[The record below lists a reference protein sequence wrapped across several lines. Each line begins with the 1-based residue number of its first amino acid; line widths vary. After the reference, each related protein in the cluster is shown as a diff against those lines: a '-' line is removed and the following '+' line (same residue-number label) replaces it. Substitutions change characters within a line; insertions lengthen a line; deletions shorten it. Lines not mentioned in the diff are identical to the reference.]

1 VVSVSTNEISSFFAS
16 SPARRSTRIL
26 KTVPL
31 SVSGLNRVGNK
42 FMEATSAV
50 SLNCHGCLYPSRHE
64 YKRGSWVTLE
74 IPGQRSAGKPRPVRA
89 QVKFVRLPRNPHELY
104 QVGVE
109 LEKPGNVWGVQSPPE
124 DWLQYSVSIP
134 IDEEPSATGVAAAP
148 APAEVKEEIKE
159 TPSVERANGKEE
171 LAEPAAP
178 QTAAAEPA
186 STEAVDPALRAAA
199 SSSAPK
205 KPARV
210 VIPADQLMRALEAK
224 IEEAAQKGVASAL
237 KAHLGAA
244 LDQASK
250 AVGSF
255 TQASLHQIEEQCA
268 QNREQLIAASS
279 QEFRK
284 RLEGDLAQAD
294 ERLRK
299 QMELFLNEA
308 QETSQR
314 LEKSVVDVRP
324 VLAEA
329 QEFMQ
334 EASAELQ
341 ERFCGRLREIA
352 DRAGAEFDADAA
364 RFAHQQ
370 MGRLTEKA
378 QSVASES
385 ATQLEA
391 RSAEARSHLETAA
404 GTALAEFHV
413 AAKGDIDQF
422 ILEAR
427 KSVESSLLAL
437 AKETRADWEA
447 RLQACRNEL
456 ERTGAEEIAKF
467 RRSLES
473 IANTSVV
480 TAISAVHDHSKALLE
495 ALARGS
501 AAEPEE
507 NGNGN
512 GSLSH

>member
-1 VVSVSTNEISSFFAS
+1 
-16 SPARRSTRIL
+16 
-26 KTVPL
+26 
-31 SVSGLNRVGNK
+31 
-42 FMEATSAV
+42 MEATSAV

-89 QVKFVRLPRNPHELY
+89 QVKFVRLPRSPHELY

-109 LEKPGNVWGVQSPPE
+109 LENPGNVWGVQSPPE

-134 IDEEPSATGVAAAP
+134 IDEEFSATGVATAP
-148 APAEVKEEIKE
+148 APAEIKEEIRE
-159 TPSVERANGKEE
+159 TPSVERANERANEKED
-171 LAEPAAP
+171 LALPAAP

-186 STEAVDPALRAAA
+186 STEAIDPALRAPA

-255 TQASLHQIEEQCA
+255 TQASHHQIEEQCA

-308 QETSQR
+308 QETTQR

-341 ERFCGRLREIA
+341 ERFSGRLREIA
-352 DRAGAEFDADAA
+352 DGAGAEFDGDAA

-413 AAKGDIDQF
+413 AAQGDIEQF

-447 RLQACRNEL
+447 RLQACRKEL

-467 RRSLES
+467 RRSLEN

-480 TAISAVHDHSKALLE
+480 TAISAVHDHSKALLDS
-495 ALARGS
+495 LARGS
-501 AAEPEE
+501 AAESEE